1 MIDLASMISPR
12 LLLNPIELVRT
23 LRAII
28 EPKLTK
34 RYAMLHETFIEARDA
49 KGRLV
54 ARRYIK
60 GKLILNNFKN
70 WIGGALGAE
79 EYLDGAIDE
88 TRYASMVDM
97 GGVTRSIAVR
107 YVVYAMDRF
116 SFQGRT
122 YRTENFAVGSRTR
135 IGTGTIAPAR
145 SDYALEAEYASGIP
159 TVTIGA
165 DYVAWSVGI
174 TLVTGATITEAGL
187 SQKAGGA
194 YDILLTRDVFAG
206 VSVPDGGTISVT
218 IKVTM

>member
-1 MIDLASMISPR
+1 MISPR

-34 RYAMLHETFIEARDA
+34 RYAMLHETFIEVRDA

-70 WIGGALGAE
+70 WIGGALGRE
-79 EYLDGAIDE
+79 ESLSGATDATIN
-88 TRYASMVDM
+88 ASMVDI
-97 GGVTRSIAVR
+97 GGTARTIAVR
-107 YVVYAMDRF
+107 YVVYGADRY

-122 YRTENFAVGSRTR
+122 YNTGTFRVGTLIRV
-135 IGTGTIAPAR
+135 GTGTIAPTR
-145 SDYALEAEYASGIP
+145 DDYALGAEYAYGVP

-194 YDILLTRDVFAG
+194 YDILLTRDVFTG
-206 VSVPDGGTISVT
+206 VTVPDGGTISVT
-218 IKVTM
+218 IKMTM